1 MPSTI
6 VSASKY
12 NSGPGSLGDQ
22 VEQLQRRGGEDI
34 ETSSMLPQDQ
44 RWAEIPMTSLFGC
57 ILIPNIYDAGDKSI
71 NYVVYTKPAISATIV
86 TPMVS
91 QEMVEIARHL
101 ASMYTTNPTLV
112 PFANHINLFPSRSLQ
127 CNNLQYSKVLRQQ
140 IWRVKDKVTLY
151 VNVGS

>member
-1 MPSTI
+1 M
-6 VSASKY
+6 SASEY
-12 NSGPGSLGDQ
+12 NSGLGSLGDQ

-57 ILIPNIYDAGDKSI
+57 ILIPNIYDAGDKSV

-151 VNVGS
+151 VNAGS

>member
-1 MPSTI
+1 MENRSAVPSVRSRIRLLYYLPPSTI
-6 VSASKY
+6 V
-12 NSGPGSLGDQ
+12 GRGSLGDQ

-44 RWAEIPMTSLFGC
+44 RWAEITMTSLIEC
-57 ILIPNIYDAGDKSI
+57 ILIPNIYDAGDKSV
-71 NYVVYTKPAISATIV
+71 NYVVYSKPAICATIV

-112 PFANHINLFPSRSLQ
+112 PTISTCSQAGICS
-127 CNNLQYSKVLRQQ
+127 
-140 IWRVKDKVTLY
+140 VTIFNILKY
-151 VNVGS
+151 